1 VYAKNA
7 KEYYA
12 MSAVVIETRS
22 KLKGLVQRD
31 EILTRSLMLA
41 YERTGQRIGR
51 SGSWVRAF
59 ISGDPR
65 YSLNAVIA
73 ENVRRL
79 CEHIEAGNEKMRR
92 AENAQAHQGNS
103 GMREVADSTALLPP
117 NEYRE

>member
-1 VYAKNA
+1 MSAKNA

-31 EILTRSLMLA
+31 EIVTRSLMLA

-65 YSLNAVIA
+65 YSSNAVIA
-73 ENVRRL
+73 ENVKRL
-79 CEHIEAGNEKMRR
+79 CEHIEAGNEKMR
-92 AENAQAHQGNS
+92 AEDAQAHQSNL
-103 GMREVADSTALLPP
+103 GMREVADSAALLPP
-117 NEYRE
+117 NDY

>member
-1 VYAKNA
+1 MSAKNA

-31 EILTRSLMLA
+31 EIVTRSLMLA

-65 YSLNAVIA
+65 YSLNAVIT
-73 ENVRRL
+73 ENVKRL
-79 CEHIEAGNEKMRR
+79 CEHIEAGNEKMR
-92 AENAQAHQGNS
+92 AEDAQAHQCNS
-103 GMREVADSTALLPP
+103 GMYPVADSAALLPP
-117 NEYRE
+117 NDY